1 MDKLDKFLQYLKSL
15 IELIFTYLIHL
26 IKYSYNNP
34 TEACVIIIVII
45 IVIFIAG
52 YLLYKT
58 LMNVLSRIDE
68 RIDYS
73 NKNFKYS
80 REVDTQTNKTY
91 YVFNYWKW
99 QKNKLRHLQR
109 LYKIGT
115 ELINKHTITD
125 TGIYETRTNNIF
137 SKNFYKKEY
146 RIYTEF
152 INHPSNYYG
161 GDYIKG
167 NKITNS
173 GIQVN
178 NIQNQLSDSIL
189 KQILQLTKNEN
200 IKQEDRDEIKTSL
213 KKIENKLYS
222 KQDNNKLINIL
233 SNYIGISANIVTI
246 IEYLS
251 KL

>member
-15 IELIFTYLIHL
+15 IELTFSYLIHL

-34 TEACVIIIVII
+34 TEACIIF

-52 YLLYKT
+52 YLLYKI
-58 LMNVLSRIDE
+58 LMNILSKIDE

-73 NKNFKYS
+73 NKNFKSS
-80 REVDTQTNKTY
+80 RKVDTQTNKTY

-99 QKNKLRHLQR
+99 QKNKLRHLQN
-109 LYKIGT
+109 LYIIGT
-115 ELINKHTITD
+115 ELSNKHTITD
-125 TGIYETRTNNIF
+125 TRIYEIRTNNIF

-189 KQILQLTKNEN
+189 KQILQLTKNN
-200 IKQEDRDEIKTSL
+200 DIKQEDRYEIKASL

-222 KQDNNKLINIL
+222 KQDNNKIL
-233 SNYIGISANIVTI
+233 QKTA
-246 IEYLS
+246 
-251 KL
+251 

>member
-15 IELIFTYLIHL
+15 IELTFSYLIHL

-34 TEACVIIIVII
+34 TEACIIF

-52 YLLYKT
+52 YLLYKI
-58 LMNVLSRIDE
+58 LMNILSKIDE

-73 NKNFKYS
+73 NKNFKSS
-80 REVDTQTNKTY
+80 RKVDTQTNKTY

-99 QKNKLRHLQR
+99 QKNKLRHLQN
-109 LYKIGT
+109 LYIIGT
-115 ELINKHTITD
+115 ELSNKHTITD
-125 TGIYETRTNNIF
+125 TRIYEIWTNNIF

-173 GIQVN
+173 GIQV
-178 NIQNQLSDSIL
+178 IQNQLSDSIL
-189 KQILQLTKNEN
+189 KQILQLTKNN
-200 IKQEDRDEIKTSL
+200 DIKQEDRYEIKASL